1 MADNKLTIYVTANR
15 GSSTI
20 SYSTTGRYVSLAV
33 NDVKDLMQLQPIQP
47 TSGSKAYWDSVLA
60 LVTADIAA
68 GHGGGS

>member
-1 MADNKLTIYVTANR
+1 VADNKLTVYVTANR

-20 SYSTTGRYVSLAV
+20 SYSTSGRYVSLQV
-33 NDVKDLMQLQPIQP
+33 NDVKDLLQLQPIQP

-60 LVTADIAA
+60 IVQADIAA